1 MSGTLLVFAKEP
13 CPGDVKTRLSP
24 PFSAEQAAA
33 FYACLLADV
42 LETSAAAA
50 ERLGLAPVLC
60 VAPAEACER
69 LAAGLPRAYQVR
81 AQHGPHLA
89 ARMAHAFE
97 EAAALGAGPFLLR
110 GSDSP
115 LLDEATLAAALAALA
130 EGADLALSPDL
141 DGGYNLVALRRP
153 APGLFSHAMS
163 TATVLADTLANAAR
177 LGLRAALLEPGFD
190 IDTAQDLAHLA
201 RARREGR
208 AGGCQRSLAFLDR
221 EGLWGPFGDGS

>member
-1 MSGTLLVFAKEP
+1 MRGALLVFAKEP
-13 CPGDVKTRLSP
+13 RPGEVKTRLCP
-24 PFSAEQAAA
+24 PFSAEQAAS

-50 ERLGLAPVLC
+50 ERLGLAPILF

-69 LAAGLPRAYQVR
+69 VAASAPAPYRVR
-81 AQHGPHLA
+81 PQRGPDLG
-89 ARMAHAFE
+89 ARMEHAFE
-97 EAAALGAGPFLLR
+97 DAAALHAGPLLLR

-115 LLDEATLAAALAALA
+115 LLGEETFAAAVAALA
-130 EGADLALSPDL
+130 GADLALSPDQ

-153 APGLFSHAMS
+153 ARGLFEHAMS

-190 IDTAQDLAHLA
+190 VDTAADLAELA

-208 AGGCQRSLAFLDR
+208 AGACPRSLAFLDR
-221 EGLWGPFGDGS
+221 ERLWP